1 MILTKKISFFVIAG
15 SVLLS
20 LAGCGSKTAE
30 TTSADGT
37 KTPDAKSVSVDS
49 KGSSFVKPFL
59 ENVFQMH
66 KDAGGI
72 TVNYQGGGSGAGIT
86 AFTDGTVPFAASDA
100 PMSDE
105 EMAEAKTKL
114 GSDVLNLPLV
124 LGGVAVAYNLPEV
137 KDLKLD
143 GAVLAKI
150 FTRKITKWNDP
161 AIAALNA
168 GTTLPDL
175 NITVVVRADGS
186 GTTYVFSDFLSE
198 VDADWKANMGKGKKL
213 NWDASIT
220 QSPQNDGV
228 TKTTKE
234 AAGAIAYIETSYAIN
249 AGLGMALVKN
259 KEGNFVGP
267 TGAAVTAAGASAVLP
282 ADMRL
287 SIVNAAGAESYPIS
301 SFVYFLAPA
310 DMSKNPSGKGIQ
322 AALKYVV
329 MEGQAKAEELHYA
342 KLPEAVQKAVAEKI
356 DAIKVQ

>member
-30 TTSADGT
+30 STSGGGSTSTA
-37 KTPDAKSVSVDS
+37 ASSVSVDS

-114 GSDVLNLPLV
+114 GSDTLNLPFV

-137 KDLKLD
+137 SELKLD

-161 AIAALNA
+161 AIVALNA
-168 GTTLPDL
+168 GTTLPDM

-186 GTTYVFSDFLSE
+186 GTTYVFSDFLSA
-198 VDADWKANMGKGKKL
+198 VDADWNTAMGKGKKL
-213 NWDASIT
+213 NWDSSIT

-234 AAGAIAYIETSYAIN
+234 AVGAIAYIETSYAIN
-249 AGLGMALVKN
+249 AKLGMAKIKN
-259 KEGNFVGP
+259 KDGMFVGP
-267 TGAAVTAAGASAVLP
+267 DSAAVTAAAANNPLP

-287 SIVNAAGAESYPIS
+287 SIVNAAGPESYPIS
-301 SFVYFLAPA
+301 SYVYFLAPA
-310 DMSKNPSGKGIQ
+310 DMTKNSAGKGVQ
-322 AALKYVV
+322 AALKFAVN
-329 MEGQAKAEELHYA
+329 EGQAKAEELHYA
-342 KLPEAVQKAVAEKI
+342 KLPEAVQKAVSEKI